1 MLTSA
6 NLRMSNQLGGWGG
19 FRCTS
24 GERGQD
30 LRRAGQT
37 AMPVG
42 GENILVLKGFTFDAY
57 QMGPELAKLEDM
69 VAGTF

>member
-1 MLTSA
+1 
-6 NLRMSNQLGGWGG
+6 MSNQLGGWGG
-19 FRCTS
+19 FRCAS

-37 AMPVG
+37 G